1 MRSREVNNS
10 QMQNSRWFCRK
21 WEPSTPSIQY
31 RTWTNSFVL
40 KIRRCTEGGRKI
52 KVLDK
57 NKIYFDQN
65 YKSEKE
71 SYKKLT
77 DILHKN
83 WENWKRSQNCV
94 WRNFLGENCESTLQ
108 SEIIVRSQSTCNY
121 SESSWNASPRLLSAT
136 KYTEVLGYIRR
147 RSWKFDGST
156 WIDLWNFFWDA
167 SSNKIRWLGIRR
179 CWNNW
184 NQRLRS
190 GKRHETNSEI
200 FKKVVHWES
209 FVAHRK
215 GFIHEW
221 LRNKDSNCRSCI
233 LTKFPI
239 PSTFS
244 SWKTSFKTE
253 VCACP
258 GSPSEAILWSKKWR
272 WLVHWN
278 TSNHHARF
286 RGKISRIRDARCE
299 DCIRTEQDH
308 PEPLPQE
315 EGESGRA
322 ESSNARSISSRTTDR
337 LPSWFTS
344 ISEQL
349 AFMILFSTVQIYSAS
364 LSEVTMCR
372 NSCNM
377 GRHVLPMSKIPPD
390 DVLESLYKL
399 RIHESNQLKAVFEL
413 YDLGSHQK
421 NSKLDYQKWKTMVK
435 RSIALNIRPQ
445 IYHARNVRMETG
457 AAAKSHMLS
466 VESERTVF
474 KRRQWQ
480 VPSPLQ

>member
-1 MRSREVNNS
+1 MYRRRQENKSARQEQDLLRSELQVRERVFQAAYWHSS
-10 QMQNSRWFCRK
+10 QELGELKKVTELCMEEFSRRELRINFAVRN
-21 WEPSTPSIQY
+21 Y
-31 RTWTNSFVL
+31 RTFPVNLQLFRVL
-40 KIRRCTEGGRKI
+40 VERLAATVVCDQIHGGSGIHQETFLKLRRQHM
-52 KVLDK
+52 D
-57 NKIYFDQN
+57 
-65 YKSEKE
+65 
-71 SYKKLT
+71 
-77 DILHKN
+77 
-83 WENWKRSQNCV
+83 
-94 WRNFLGENCESTLQ
+94 
-108 SEIIVRSQSTCNY
+108 
-121 SESSWNASPRLLSAT
+121 RLM
-136 KYTEVLGYIRR
+136 
-147 RSWKFDGST
+147 D
-156 WIDLWNFFWDA
+156 FFFGDA